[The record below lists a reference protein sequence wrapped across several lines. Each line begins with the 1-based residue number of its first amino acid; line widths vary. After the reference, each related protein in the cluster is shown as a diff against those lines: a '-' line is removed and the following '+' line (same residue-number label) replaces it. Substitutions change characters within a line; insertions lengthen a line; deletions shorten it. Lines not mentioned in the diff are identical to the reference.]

1 MTITQEPL
9 ALMGVP
15 GSPYTRK
22 MLSLLRYRRIPYRL
36 LPGGRHCAAS
46 DERRFPARPQ
56 PKVPLL
62 PTFYLKDENGVEQ
75 AVCDSTPLIRRFE
88 GQFQGRSVIPT
99 SPGLAFIN
107 YLVEDYADEW
117 LTKAMFHYRW
127 TYAPDIQKASQMLPR
142 WNNNTASEAEIT
154 EKSKAISTLQI
165 SRLCYVGSNK
175 LTRATIENSFTRF
188 LGLLDKHLNLNL
200 FLLGS
205 RPSSGDFA
213 IYGQLTAMALFD
225 PTPAQIII
233 QTAPRVYAW
242 TESMED
248 LSGYESFPDDWL
260 ELANLPETLIGVME
274 EIGRLY
280 LPYLQANNIAVLAG
294 EPMLN
299 TELDGRPWEQRSFPY
314 QSKCLRW
321 IKEQYRA
328 LPESEITL
336 LRAQLQQTG
345 IFELIA

>member
-9 ALMGVP
+9 VLMGVP

-22 MLSLLRYRRIPYRL
+22 MLSLLRYRRITYRL
-36 LPGGRHCAAS
+36 LPGDRHRATR

-56 PKVPLL
+56 PEVPLL

-88 GQFQGRSVIPT
+88 EQFEGRSVIPT
-99 SPGLAFIN
+99 NPGLAFIN

-127 TYAPDIQKASQMLPR
+127 SYAPDIQKASQMLPR
-142 WNNNTASEAEIT
+142 WNNNTADDAEIA
-154 EKSKAISTLQI
+154 KNSKVISALQI
-165 SRLCYVGSNK
+165 SRLSYVGSNEF
-175 LTRATIENSFTRF
+175 TRATIEDSFRRF
-188 LGLLDKHLNLNL
+188 LELLDKHLNLKS
-200 FLLGS
+200 FMLGN
-205 RPSSGDFA
+205 RPSSCDFA
-213 IYGQLTAMALFD
+213 IYGQLTALALFD

-248 LSGYESFPDDWL
+248 LSGYESFQDDWL
-260 ELANLPETLIGVME
+260 ELENFPETLIGVIH

-280 LPYLQANNIAVLAG
+280 LPYLQANDIAVLAG
-294 EPMLN
+294 DTMLN
-299 TELDGRPWEQRSFPY
+299 TELDGRPWTQRPFPY

-328 LPESEITL
+328 LPEPEMGM

-345 IFELIA
+345 IVELLG

>member
-1 MTITQEPL
+1 MAVTQDPL
-9 ALMGVP
+9 VLMGVP

-36 LPGGRHCAAS
+36 LPGGRQWATR
-46 DERRFPARPQ
+46 DKRRFPARPQ

-75 AVCDSTPLIRRFE
+75 AVCDSTPLIRLFE
-88 GQFQGRSVIPT
+88 EQFQGRSVIP
-99 SPGLAFIN
+99 SNPGLAFIN

-127 TYAPDIQKASQMLPR
+127 SYAPDIQKASQMLPR
-142 WNNNTASEAEIT
+142 WNNNTASESEIAD
-154 EKSKAISTLQI
+154 KSKAISALQI
-165 SRLCYVGSNK
+165 SRLSYVGSNE
-175 LTRATIENSFTRF
+175 LTRATIERSFTRF
-188 LGLLDKHLNLNL
+188 LELFDKHLNLNCFL
-200 FLLGS
+200 FGS
-205 RPSSGDFA
+205 RPSSSDFA

-225 PTPAQIII
+225 PTPSQIII
-233 QTAPRVYAW
+233 ETAPRVYAW

-248 LSGYESFPDDWL
+248 LSGYEAFEDDWL
-260 ELANLPETLIGVME
+260 ELESLPETLVAVLK

-280 LPYLQANNIAVLAG
+280 LPYLEANDIAVRAG
-294 EPMLN
+294 DPMLN
-299 TELDGRPWEQRSFPY
+299 TELDGQPWVQSPFPY

-321 IKEQYRA
+321 IKEQFGG
-328 LPESEITL
+328 LPEPDMTL

-345 IFELIA
+345 IMELIA